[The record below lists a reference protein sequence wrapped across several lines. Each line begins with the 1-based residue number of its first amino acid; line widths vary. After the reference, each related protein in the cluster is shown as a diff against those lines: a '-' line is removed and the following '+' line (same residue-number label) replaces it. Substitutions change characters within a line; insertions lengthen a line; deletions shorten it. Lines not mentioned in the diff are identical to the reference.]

1 MRSAPNTVTRAPRS
15 RALLIGLEAMAYGQP
30 PRLSAFPSA
39 PPGHDYRA
47 APALRHLMGITEDK
61 GTEAAVER
69 LAA

>member
-1 MRSAPNTVTRAPRS
+1 
-15 RALLIGLEAMAYGQP
+15 MAYGQP